1 MRRLE
6 LLALSEGRPIKK
18 TSPKPKKTVAVTDG
32 PVVAVFVTQETLR
45 HLKRGQLSDYLAVR
59 LTSECGFRV
68 VPQDQIKA
76 QLLEEKKKTYRH
88 CYDQRCRIELGKAV
102 AAEKI
107 LAVRIFKTGQ
117 QCVVTASLYD
127 LRTETTER
135 AATTRVKCSDASL
148 MSALDTIAHQLS
160 EPHRISR
167 RR

>member
-1 MRRLE
+1 
-6 LLALSEGRPIKK
+6 
-18 TSPKPKKTVAVTDG
+18 
-32 PVVAVFVTQETLR
+32 
-45 HLKRGQLSDYLAVR
+45 
-59 LTSECGFRV
+59 
-68 VPQDQIKA
+68 
-76 QLLEEKKKTYRH
+76 
-88 CYDQRCRIELGKAV
+88 
-102 AAEKI
+102 
-107 LAVRIFKTGQ
+107 VRIFKTGQ